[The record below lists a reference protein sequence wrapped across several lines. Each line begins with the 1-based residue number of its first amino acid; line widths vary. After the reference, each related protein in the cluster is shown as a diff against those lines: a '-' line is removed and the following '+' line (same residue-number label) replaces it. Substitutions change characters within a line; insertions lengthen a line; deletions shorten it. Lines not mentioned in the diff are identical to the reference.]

1 MILIVISGAYRM
13 VHEIRYDIDEYYK
26 INERSKI

>member
-1 MILIVISGAYRM
+1 MIMIVISGAYRM
-13 VHEIRYDIDEYYK
+13 VNEIRYDIDEYYK